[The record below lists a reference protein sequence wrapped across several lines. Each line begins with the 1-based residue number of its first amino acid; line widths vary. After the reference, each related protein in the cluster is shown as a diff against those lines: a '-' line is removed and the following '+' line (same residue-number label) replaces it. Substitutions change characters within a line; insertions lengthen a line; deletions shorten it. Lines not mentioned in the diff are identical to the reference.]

1 MMKHNIGTV
10 DRVVRFLGG
19 ILLLLAGLFVLR
31 NSIAQGILLVLGIIA
46 ILESFIGYCYLY
58 QLFGINTCGKDKKNL
73 WQFISWVF
81 VLCALAAYGTGWTAL
96 INNASYWI
104 PTEYWF

>member
-1 MMKHNIGTV
+1 MKHNIGTV

-81 VLCALAAYGTGWTAL
+81 VLCALAASRVTLLWG
-96 INNASYWI
+96 
-104 PTEYWF
+104 